1 MKTKNFFSSVA
12 AAALVLLSGCAKD
25 QELYDKVNGLDERV
39 SSLEK
44 TVNELNKIT
53 IPGMQVIVAS
63 IQGKIYV
70 SSVTRGT
77 DGYTIT
83 FSDETVAVIADG
95 EDGEKGDKGD
105 TPAISVTEVE
115 GEFYWAVDG
124 EPLLDKDGK
133 KIPVHSAVPQLRIS
147 EGKWQISYDE
157 GTTWADVEVLGNPGG
172 STISIEDGDTTVT
185 FIINGEPYTIQKEL
199 PFYLVFNARKD
210 LGIPTGDE
218 YMYEYKITG
227 ASEGDEVEVDILSST
242 AGWEARVITL
252 PKGDTPGYIGVKHTD
267 NETGKVFVYAS
278 NGKGKTDIK
287 SLVFEEGVLTASID
301 VKPVVA
307 AGGEVTV
314 SVTSNMEYEL
324 YVDKTQKWISV
335 APETKAASTYVHTLV
350 CEANTTGEFRS
361 AEVDV
366 INVNTGETPNRFFV
380 LQYPSETVATDIAS
394 LENVADGSAV
404 TLYKETV
411 LASSQISA
419 VVSDGENCLVVKGI
433 ESALPVGQEITLN
446 GVKTTDSETGA
457 VSVTFTS
464 YAVTAETSAVTN
476 PESNYIG
483 VASYYLP
490 EYTIASG
497 KLFQNGDAYSVV
509 TILGNTVNIEAP
521 LASIPLAS
529 KVGSYVNI
537 YGYVTDAA
545 ISGEGDDE
553 TETDTMIATSVTAI
567 NFKENSAWT
576 LSYSVDENPEDP
588 DYPELIT
595 NTVSG
600 STVPYRLGLYTEE
613 EYTEDLGSSPVNA
626 ALMLSDDLMYWFWYY
641 NYRNNLDKET
651 VYKVLAHAD
660 GATGSDNFSAL
671 EYGKYVAVAVG
682 IAADGT
688 PTGDYKTF
696 EFEKKEP
703 VSIASYADF
712 IGKWAMGDSIIEITE
727 KVSGSTYNVTGLPSQ
742 SEAGISAVEAE
753 FTDGKFILKEQKL
766 ADVWYNDSY
775 GDCDVY
781 FSGYFSYNSK
791 VYPAYGSNTDT
802 PATILTAYK
811 LDESGDLKVIAGTC
825 EYGGFLSFA
834 LRWSIREGEYAGQ
847 GNTFGNISIAD
858 MTKLQEASE
867 AYKAW
872 LGNYTVYTKSVDT
885 GNDTTYN
892 VVLAEALPNKTI
904 ALNGLGFDGIP
915 LQYDAVNDK
924 CSVVFGKFASNSS
937 YDFYVSGITNDDYVC
952 TGDPDTGEIATLTKS
967 ADKSIKVENVVYGL
981 EGRPEVYAQYWGVLA
996 NAGAG
1001 KWYTFDVDYIVN
1013 PATLTPSTA
1022 TASVKKTSSPKA
1034 ARAVRADSREFK
1046 SRWTVAKDVKIQKNE
1061 KKSVDARVVK
1071 SGRSALLKLK

>member
-12 AAALVLLSGCAKD
+12 AAVLVLVSGCAKD

-53 IPGMQVIVAS
+53 IPGMQAIVAS

-83 FSDETVAVIADG
+83 FSDGTVAEIADG

-210 LGIPTGDE
+210 LGIPTGE
-218 YMYEYKITG
+218 EFMYEYSIAG
-227 ASEGDEVEVDILSST
+227 AAEGDEIEVDILNST

-252 PKGDTPGYIGVKHTD
+252 PKGETPGYIGVKH
-267 NETGKVFVYAS
+267 NENATGKVFVYAS
-278 NGKGKTDIK
+278 NGRGKTDIK
-287 SLVFEEGVLTASID
+287 SLVFEEGVMTASID

-324 YVDKTQKWISV
+324 YVDKTQKWISI

-366 INVNTGETPNRFFV
+366 INVNTGETPNQFFV
-380 LQYPSETVATDIAS
+380 LQYPSEAVTTDIAS
-394 LENVADGSAV
+394 LENVSDGSAV

-419 VVSDGENCLVVKGI
+419 VVSDGENYLVVKGI

-483 VASYYLP
+483 IVPYFIPA
-490 EYTIASG
+490 YTIVTG
-497 KLFQNGDAYSVV
+497 KLSQNGDAYSV
-509 TILGNTVNIEAP
+509 TAIMGQTVNIEAP

-537 YGYVTDAA
+537 YGYVTE
-545 ISGEGDDE
+545 SVVPEGEE
-553 TETDTMIATSVTAI
+553 AETDTMIATAVTAI
-567 NFKENSAWT
+567 NFKENNAWT
-576 LSYSVDENPEDP
+576 LSYGIDENPEDP

-600 STVPYRLGLYTEE
+600 STVPYMLGLYTEE
-613 EYTEDLGSSPVNA
+613 EYAEGLGSSPVNA
-626 ALMLSDDLMYWFWYY
+626 ALMLSDDLMYYFYRYGNYY
-641 NYRNNLDKET
+641 DREEIYGT
-651 VYKVLAHAD
+651 FVHAD
-660 GATGSDNFSAL
+660 GATGSDNFPAL

-712 IGKWAMGDSIIEITE
+712 IGKWNMGGSVIEVTE

-742 SEAGISAVEAE
+742 SAEGISAVEAE

-766 ADVWYNDSY
+766 ADVWYNDYY

-781 FSGYFSYNSK
+781 FCGYFSYNSK
-791 VYPAYGSNTDT
+791 VYPAYGVYTDT
-802 PATILTAYK
+802 PETILTAYK
-811 LDESGDLKVIAGTC
+811 LDESGDLKVVAGTC
-825 EYGGFLSFA
+825 EEGGFVSLGMW
-834 LRWSIREGEYAGQ
+834 WSIREGEYAGR
-847 GNTFGNISIAD
+847 GNTFGKISIAD
-858 MTKLQEASE
+858 MTKLPEASE

-872 LGNYTVYTKSVDT
+872 LGNYTVYTKSYMT

-892 VVLAEALPNKTI
+892 VVLAEALPNETI
-904 ALNGLGFDGIP
+904 ALNGLGIDGIP

-924 CSVVFGKFASNSS
+924 CSVVFGKFSASSS
-937 YDFYVSGITNDDYVC
+937 YDFYVSGVTNDGYFC

-967 ADKSIKVENVVYGL
+967 ADKSIKVENVVYKVSD
-981 EGRPEVYAQYWGVLA
+981 ERPEVYAKYWGI
-996 NAGAG
+996 AGYGAKG
-1001 KWYTFDVDYIVN
+1001 WDRFSDVNYIVN
-1013 PATLTPSTA
+1013 PATLTPSAA

-1034 ARAVRADSREFK
+1034 ARAVRADSRELK
-1046 SRWTVAKDVKIQKNE
+1046 ARWTVAQEAKIQKNE

-1071 SGRSALLKLK
+1071 SGRAALLKLK